1 MNLLSDSFVLIFQK
15 AGTTYIEHH
24 PLKYP
29 KRAAAKAG
37 LRPRSHLSSEDRRM
51 FDAIAKQEY
60 YDVLNDVDGND
71 RPNLIGILEGT
82 DIPAADAF
90 FTKVYNMMKE
100 RLENRTDFAAG
111 GAAGGAGAAVGVFG
125 SAAAYG
131 VSGDP
136 NVLFMDTDEE
146 K

>member
-15 AGTTYIEHH
+15 AGTTYIERH

-82 DIPAADAF
+82 DLLAADAF
-90 FTKVYNMMKE
+90 FLKVYKTMKKQID
-100 RLENRTDFAAG
+100 ENRLDVAAG
-111 GAAGGAGAAVGVFG
+111 GV
-125 SAAAYG
+125 AYG
-131 VSGDP
+131 ASGDP